1 MPIQASRQVD
11 YNLFCQDGSLCFLLT
26 ASDLLTVNHCFTNV
40 SRMSADLADWYN
52 YSFGLALMFGWSEWG
67 VAGSDGSDSGYRLI
81 KPADHF
87 VMTSDAAQ

>member
-1 MPIQASRQVD
+1 MFSLDRLRLADCDPNLSRKR
-11 YNLFCQDGSLCFLLT
+11 
-26 ASDLLTVNHCFTNV
+26 A
-40 SRMSADLADWYN
+40 ALADWYN
-52 YSFGLALMFGWSEWG
+52 YSFGLALMFAWSEWG